1 MNSARDPG
9 AIFLGDLS
17 VVTPFEEIHLDDF
30 QSFLDNWHVVEDYD
44 VPGLFALEP
53 SEAVA
58 RPGTRGSADNADND
72 APPGQK
78 ARPDTGSAAL
88 SWVPGGLAFPGIR
101 EGKPEEPVP
110 AIVSRSLLDVAGA
123 QLGDSLTIGTI
134 DATVPIKVVAVADYF
149 PTLDPRERPF
159 IVTDLRTLNLY
170 TNLHGQ
176 GLVGGSNEIWTSLD
190 GVNADPGEVVGALN
204 GFGINM
210 GETFVAAE
218 MVSQRVNQ
226 PLVNAGWGG
235 LLILMFLALVL
246 ASASGV
252 MLFSYTN
259 TQERNTEF
267 ALLRTLGFSR
277 GQLNG
282 VVWFNLLLVMVC
294 GIALGTWAG
303 QQIGISVLPILEV
316 AEEGIRVTPP
326 MVLQINWGILLGTY
340 LILAVV
346 ATTTVVWL
354 AWITTKLDV
363 QRVLRIGEA

>member
-1 MNSARDPG
+1 
-9 AIFLGDLS
+9 
-17 VVTPFEEIHLDDF
+17 
-30 QSFLDNWHVVEDYD
+30 
-44 VPGLFALEP
+44 
-53 SEAVA
+53 
-58 RPGTRGSADNADND
+58 
-72 APPGQK
+72 
-78 ARPDTGSAAL
+78 
-88 SWVPGGLAFPGIR
+88 
-101 EGKPEEPVP
+101 
-110 AIVSRSLLDVAGA
+110 
-123 QLGDSLTIGTI
+123 
-134 DATVPIKVVAVADYF
+134 VVAVADYF

-190 GVNADPGEVVGALN
+190 GANADPGEVVGALN